1 MTIIAPSS
9 APLQL
14 KSHVI
19 DSRTLRLSWSVPEP
33 SDHNGVIR
41 GYHIELY
48 ETETDTTQQY
58 ETTTTHVVI
67 SSLHPDYTY
76 EWSVAAVT
84 VAEGPYS
91 NTVNVTTP
99 EDGENITLFMC
110 IVFHIVTIGTMY
122 IQY

>member
-1 MTIIAPSS
+1 M
-9 APLQL
+9 
-14 KSHVI
+14 I
-19 DSRTLRLSWSVPEP
+19 DSRTLHLSWSAPEP
-33 SDHNGVIR
+33 SDHNGIIR

-84 VAEGPYS
+84 VADGPYS
-91 NTVNVTTP
+91 ITVNVTTP
-99 EDGENITLFMC
+99 EDGENIFTCMIFFYLT
-110 IVFHIVTIGTMY
+110 IVIYKGT
-122 IQY
+122 QCNVLVCA